1 MKNNYCVY
9 RHIRLDTNQVFYI
22 GIGLKER
29 PRRISGRN
37 EIWNRITTKTDWYWE
52 IMLDN
57 LTRKEAEEKE
67 IEFVKLYG
75 RLNTKQGTLANMTD
89 GGEGATNH
97 KMSDEAK
104 EKIRQKALGRKFS
117 DEHKK
122 KIKESNIIFWNTHE
136 DPRIITEQTRKK
148 LSLAAKGRKSY
159 NKGLS
164 KYNYIENRV
173 FECFKIGYSERQI
186 QLLLN
191 ISKGGIYRLKKKYNE

>member
-9 RHIRLDTNQVFYI
+9 RHIRLDTNKVFYV

-37 EIWNRITTKTDWYWE
+37 EIWNRITAKTDWYWE
-52 IMLDN
+52 VMLDN

-104 EKIRQKALGRKFS
+104 DKIRQKALGRKAS
-117 DEHKK
+117 
-122 KIKESNIIFWNTHE
+122 KETKSKMSA
-136 DPRIITEQTRKK
+136 DR
-148 LSLAAKGRKSY
+148 KGRVQYIPTAEQKAKMSALKKGQK
-159 NKGLS
+159 NVMKGLS